1 MGLNKEDFIKAAG
14 GSHDAAVV
22 ELADAIEKHGLQN
35 GVTFEKQFMILMEEV
50 GEVAKDLIDGKL
62 PEAMK
67 EIHQV
72 LAMVYKL
79 AAMIGEVVDKLA
91 SIMRGDPY
99 DPNELPESLL
109 KHLGYKSVATI
120 GYMKSVGLI
129 KITTLSDA
137 AKLYLIP
144 VTQIKQIKVGSALL
158 TVKGNTI
165 ISDEVTIE
173 SDPEFPFGDYSFG
186 VVK

>member
-35 GVTFEKQFMILMEEV
+35 GVTFEKQFLILMEEV

-72 LAMVYKL
+72 LAMIYKL
-79 AAMIGEVVDKLA
+79 AGLIGEVIDKLA

-99 DPNELPESLL
+99 DPNEVPESLL
-109 KHLGYKSVATI
+109 KQLGYKSVASI
-120 GYMKSVGLI
+120 AYLR
-129 KITTLSDA
+129 SDGTFKNNLFKDE

-144 VTQIKQIKVGSALL
+144 VDQITKIPLGTEL
-158 TVKGNTI
+158 
-165 ISDEVTIE
+165 VTIKGDIFKLWHYGD
-173 SDPEFPFGDYSFG
+173 DPEFPFGDYSFG